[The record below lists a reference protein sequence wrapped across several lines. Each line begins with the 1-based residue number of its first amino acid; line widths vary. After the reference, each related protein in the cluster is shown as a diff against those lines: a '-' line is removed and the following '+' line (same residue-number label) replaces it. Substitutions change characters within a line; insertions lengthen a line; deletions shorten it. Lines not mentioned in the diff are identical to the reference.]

1 MRGNRKTG
9 PRDLCQQVMQ
19 MRMQMQVFMPDLLAV
34 MWPAAKSVQQTG
46 RSPGPP
52 EQSYQNRNIT
62 RT

>member
-1 MRGNRKTG
+1 
-9 PRDLCQQVMQ
+9 
-19 MRMQMQVFMPDLLAV
+19 MRMQMQVFMPDLLAM